1 MNKFH
6 KLLLGGAAL
15 ALSAYAAVNL
25 PTVAAQDA
33 PVKKPFTRGDR
44 MLGGPGASAPLISI
58 ALKHKTE
65 LNLSNDQVANLE
77 KIRNHYQS
85 QVTPIQQQLATQEKE
100 IASLTQQ
107 TPANL
112 IQIKSKIQE
121 TEKLRSEL
129 RYLRIEA
136 LENGR
141 SVLNTQQ
148 QDQLKTL
155 VRTGQEHFRKSQ
167 GQPS

>member
-15 ALSAYAAVNL
+15 ALSAVAAVNL
-25 PTVAAQDA
+25 PMAGAQEGSG
-33 PVKKPFTRGDR
+33 KRPFTRGDR
-44 MLGGPGASAPLISI
+44 MFGGSGASAPLISI
-58 ALKHKTE
+58 ALKHKAE

-77 KIRNHYQS
+77 KVRNHYQT
-85 QVTPIQQQLATQEKE
+85 QVTPIQQQLATQEKG

-141 SVLNTQQ
+141 SVLNAQQ

-155 VRTGQEHFRKSQ
+155 VRAGHEHFRKSQ